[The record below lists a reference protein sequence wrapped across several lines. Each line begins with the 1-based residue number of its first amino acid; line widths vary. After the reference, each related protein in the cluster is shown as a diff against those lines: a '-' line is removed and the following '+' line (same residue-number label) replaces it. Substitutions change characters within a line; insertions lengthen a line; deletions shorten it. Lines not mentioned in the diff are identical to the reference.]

1 MKPGFLCLAL
11 ALTAIVGPFSTSA
24 AVDKPARA
32 DGIPRVS
39 LREAVS
45 LADEFLRTN
54 KIDTSHHQM
63 LEGTLGI
70 YPGGSN
76 YWDLRWDFHRKFLAF
91 FHVAKRSRICHPSG

>member
-1 MKPGFLCLAL
+1 MDGPRIVFHREGILCWPDAARRRGAAWQRGGKWPRTMKPGFLCLAL

-63 LEGTLGI
+63 LE
-70 YPGGSN
+70 
-76 YWDLRWDFHRKFLAF
+76 
-91 FHVAKRSRICHPSG
+91 